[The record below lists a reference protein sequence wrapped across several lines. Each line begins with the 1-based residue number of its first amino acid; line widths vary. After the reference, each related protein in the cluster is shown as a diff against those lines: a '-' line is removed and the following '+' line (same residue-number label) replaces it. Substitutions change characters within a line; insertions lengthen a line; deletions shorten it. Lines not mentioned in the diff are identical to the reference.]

1 VKARAARVVHHYPWA
16 LAWLLSVFLL
26 VLLVLLIGDTT

>member
-1 VKARAARVVHHYPWA
+1 MKARAVRVVNHYPFA
-16 LAWLLSVFLL
+16 IVWLLSVFLL